1 MVVPGAIK
9 SAISIGEL
17 RRLRIFVAVGIIAL
31 AAAALFF
38 YNSPA
43 MQHDRAAVPSRV
55 PARLGEYLS
64 VGFLL
69 PPLISLFLL
78 SLTHENAVLAGA
90 TVACVYFGATLTL
103 SPFALLGV
111 LLGLGLSANDRG
123 FDHGLLAAGLAL
135 LILLIVS
142 LRIFRPTWRACDH
155 FHKRGSVLPA
165 VLTSLYLYAL
175 FHTAILIGQ
184 KSR

>member
-43 MQHDRAAVPSRV
+43 VQHDRAAAGSRV
-55 PARLGEYLS
+55 PAQLGEYLS

-69 PPLISLFLL
+69 PALISLSLL
-78 SLTHENAVLAGA
+78 SLTYENVVLAGA
-90 TVACVYFGATLTL
+90 AVACVYFGATLIL

-111 LLGLGLSANDRG
+111 LLGLGLSANERG
-123 FDHGLLAAGLAL
+123 FDDGLLAAAVAL

-155 FHKRGSVLPA
+155 FHNRSALPA

-175 FHTAILIGQ
+175 FHAAILIGL

>member
-1 MVVPGAIK
+1 MVVPSANK
-9 SAISIGEL
+9 SVIPIGEL

-38 YNSPA
+38 YDSPA

-55 PARLGEYLS
+55 PVRLGEYLS

-69 PPLISLFLL
+69 PPLLSLSLL
-78 SLTHENAVLAGA
+78 SLTHEDVVLAGA
-90 TVACVYFGATLTL
+90 AVACVYFGAILIL
-103 SPFALLGV
+103 SPFALLGI
-111 LLGLGLSANDRG
+111 LLGLGLSANEHG
-123 FDHGLLAAGLAL
+123 FDHGLLATALAL
-135 LILLIVS
+135 LILPIVS

-155 FHKRGSVLPA
+155 FHKSGSVLPA

-175 FHTAILIGQ
+175 FHTGILIGQ